1 MEQASWGR
9 SPTSPTCQ
17 RMFPMHSTRATI
29 RLARPILPAPDC
41 IRCTAR
47 YAEVRYHSAP
57 SDHRIRLAKTAARFY
72 PGWRLACRAL
82 VFFTACYFPQQFV
95 GLQQNMHMVR
105 HHYPCEELIQ
115 PPFPARDEQGLRD
128 RSGYLWMFEERGS
141 RTGRVQLP
149 VQQEEPSAFGER
161 VGYHGVIGTRQRA
174 I

>member
-47 YAEVRYHSAP
+47 YAEVRYHRAP

-82 VFFTACYFPQQFV
+82 VFFTARVTSRSSLWGCNRTCTWLDITTHARSSYNPHFLPAMNKVSATEAATCGCLRNV
-95 GLQQNMHMVR
+95 G
-105 HHYPCEELIQ
+105 PEL
-115 PPFPARDEQGLRD
+115 AESSCRSSRRNLR
-128 RSGYLWMFEERGS
+128 
-141 RTGRVQLP
+141 
-149 VQQEEPSAFGER
+149 PSVSESDTT
-161 VGYHGVIGTRQRA
+161 V
-174 I
+174 